1 MKRSAQVRRYLVAF
15 DTARLPQVFTDV
27 VIIGGGVAGL
37 RAAIE
42 MAPALQVMVLVKG
55 RMTDSSSY
63 HAQGGIAAVV
73 TPDDSIENHVADT
86 LAAGSGLSDPEI
98 VRTVVAEAPECIREL
113 TAWGA
118 VFDSSGS
125 AFSVAREGGHSQAR
139 ILHARGDE
147 TGKEITAAL
156 LHQATRAETID
167 RREETFAID
176 LLSVNRTVEGVLAWH
191 PQHGM
196 FVVRARRT
204 VLATGG
210 LGRIYRE
217 TTNPEGTTGDG
228 LAMAYRAGA
237 VLADLEFVQFHPTTL
252 YLAGASRHLISET
265 VRGEGGRLVDKTGRP
280 FMADYH
286 PMGDLAPRDVVSRAI
301 LDHMRRT
308 GAAYVY
314 LDLTGLG
321 ASVRDRFPGIA
332 TACSQFDIDISRDW
346 IPVRPSAHYMI
357 GGVRVDAAGR
367 TSLAN
372 LSACGEAASTWLHGA
387 NRLGSNSL
395 LEGLVYGRAV
405 GRRLAAELAG
415 DAGPDARNGPGA
427 PIRIQS
433 DAAHST
439 RGQLYVPDVR
449 DSLRS
454 LMWRNVGIVRTGDD
468 LAEADSLIAFWQSY
482 VLDKVF
488 DEPRGWELQ
497 NMLTIGRLMTEA
509 ALERTETRGVHHRSD
524 FPERDDLHWRK
535 HILMASDRQPWFEP
549 AAGRG
554 GESGAE
560 E

>member
-1 MKRSAQVRRYLVAF
+1 M
-15 DTARLPQVFTDV
+15 
-27 VIIGGGVAGL
+27 
-37 RAAIE
+37 E
-42 MAPALQVMVLVKG
+42 MAPGLRVALLTKSG
-55 RMTDSSSY
+55 LTESNSY
-63 HAQGGIAAVV
+63 YAQGGIAAAV
-73 TPDDSIENHVADT
+73 DEADSVARHVADT
-86 LAAGSGLSDPEI
+86 LETGCGLSDEAV
-98 VRTVVAEAPECIREL
+98 VRQVLEAAPGCIREL
-113 TAWGA
+113 IDWGA
-118 VFDSSGS
+118 AFDQEDGRI
-125 AFSVAREGGHSQAR
+125 SVGREGGHSVSR

-147 TGKEITAAL
+147 TGKEITSTL
-156 LHQATRAETID
+156 LARVIRHEAIDLYENTI
-167 RREETFAID
+167 AID
-176 LLSVNRTVEGVLAWH
+176 LLTVDGAVVGVLAWN
-191 PQHGM
+191 QKHGPL
-196 FVVRARRT
+196 VVRARRT
-204 VLATGG
+204 VLASGG

-217 TTNPEGTTGDG
+217 STNPEVATGDG
-228 LAMAYRAGA
+228 LARAYRAGA

-439 RGQLYVPDVR
+439 RGQLHVPDVR